1 MTMLKE
7 PEQEESVVLESED
20 DMLLPEYTQRMRE
33 YLSEGD
39 DETAEA
45 LKEAQG
51 KELVTFQEVEQIMSQ
66 DTISLVEYVSQVE
79 QLTIV
84 TLNALLDITL
94 ANPDM
99 EVPKETKE
107 VLLELTTLL
116 EEDETNE

>member
-1 MTMLKE
+1 MLKE